1 MTTITDFPSIRPSLL
16 LDFANSGRV
25 DPRIS
30 CVRAST
36 ATCFGPDGK
45 LRTVANNAPRIDF
58 DLASG
63 GCRGLLVEETR
74 TNLLTYAADMSQGW
88 VKGSAAQW
96 SVGTGFNGSS
106 NHVRVLGLRN
116 YSISPDAAC
125 IYNTS
130 VPVVAGTRHVFSM
143 YLRLLPDSPSN
154 RVMFRVRQ
162 SDGSNIYSPPLILTD
177 RWARYSLALTIGEGI
192 TFVAAI
198 FGTPGD
204 TDVVN
209 CELACGQ
216 FEQGEFATS
225 FIPTINTAVTRA
237 ADALSQP
244 GFTWTNWVSGLTIF
258 IEADTPSAWPADATL
273 LAFSNGTAQD
283 NQIDIRYVA
292 TGVATRTRAG
302 SATIASTIHTG
313 IPLSGKARVAIA
325 VTATTFASSANG
337 SAAYSVAAPFS
348 PTALLDRLAIGV
360 RALTNNPLLGRIQR
374 ISIYPTALTAAQIQ
388 RLTA

>member
-1 MTTITDFPSIRPSLL
+1 MTTITDFPGIRPSLL

-36 ATCFGPDGK
+36 ATCFAPDGK

-63 GCRGLLVEETR
+63 ACQGLLVEETR

-96 SVGTGFNGSS
+96 SVGTGFNGSG

-154 RVMFRVRQ
+154 RVMLRVRQ

-209 CELACGQ
+209 CEIACGQ

-225 FIPTINTAVTRA
+225 FIPTISTAVTRA
-237 ADALSQP
+237 ADLLHIDHTLPPVGAVVASVAGLALANTANAYIWSAHNPADTNADHAYAYFSGSNNRTNWWVNKGGVGQSGGNIAGRPLGIGMSFDATGKAAALAAGSLITKDTTRPRDFPANLSQLRLGRSISNN
-244 GFTWTNWVSGLTIF
+244 GFLGGCIS
-258 IEADTPSAWPADATL
+258 
-273 LAFSNGTAQD
+273 
-283 NQIDIRYVA
+283 
-292 TGVATRTRAG
+292 
-302 SATIASTIHTG
+302 
-313 IPLSGKARVAIA
+313 
-325 VTATTFASSANG
+325 
-337 SAAYSVAAPFS
+337 
-348 PTALLDRLAIGV
+348 RLAV
-360 RALTNNPLLGRIQR
+360 YSGRI
-374 ISIYPTALTAAQIQ
+374 TDAQLQ